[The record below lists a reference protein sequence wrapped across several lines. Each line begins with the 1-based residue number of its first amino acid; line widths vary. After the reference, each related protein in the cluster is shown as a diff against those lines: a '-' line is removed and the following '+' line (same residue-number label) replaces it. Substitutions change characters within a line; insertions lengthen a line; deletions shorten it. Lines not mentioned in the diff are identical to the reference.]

1 MHSITATAS
10 CYCQKAVMVAVAAC
24 VTHAEMS
31 TAIAH
36 ASTHANSDS
45 GATQQLV
52 STVTASQLLPH
63 SCMIHY

>member
-1 MHSITATAS
+1 
-10 CYCQKAVMVAVAAC
+10 MVAVAAC